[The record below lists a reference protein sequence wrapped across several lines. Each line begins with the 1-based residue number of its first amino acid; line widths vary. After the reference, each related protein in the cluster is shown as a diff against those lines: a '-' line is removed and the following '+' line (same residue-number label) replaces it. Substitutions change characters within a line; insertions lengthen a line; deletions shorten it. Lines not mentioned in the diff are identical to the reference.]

1 MSSGVSVYPGTI
13 PGSWGTRMSWV
24 VSVNR
29 QVAGVGFQK
38 DPDLTSEGM
47 TSAEEQALTRIS
59 REFNQLSVGMA
70 AQPEALYST
79 TFVFDDKTGR
89 WGIVVVGS
97 GGEYGETGAI
107 QTALAP
113 DGMPLAEVASRML
126 GVLSDNLLLSPS
138 ALNDDGSDRPIA
150 RASTSG
156 VDPGAL
162 AQSLATVLSMSR
174 EHRYTLLDVPKAK
187 DEWALTA
194 LISTVP
200 EPLARLARWSTAY
213 PVDAR
218 NWDNRV
224 ITCLWPDDLIQ
235 RHPSD
240 HESAMSISRLTAPSV
255 LANKVP
261 RSLAW
266 YAQMVCRG
274 NAEAVRQK
282 AEMKYV
288 AQLDG
293 IGPGISQWEQWE
305 RGSATWAVILEE
317 LRPLADDELDNVLSL
332 DTFSSVLG
340 RWDDDATRRL
350 LQQQPEC
357 LRRLLTHPRGKVRAS
372 AWRIAVKETPLYSD
386 LVAWQI
392 ETVRMGQPAPQEA
405 ADPTWREAL
414 ARNVLTTATRGTTDS
429 EWGPRAE
436 RWLRSLHLDPRNYEG
451 LLPLWQEKVIE
462 RFEHDPTRIEDL
474 LVYVQSAHDG
484 TETLIKAARRVPRSL
499 RFLLLRLWREPVT
512 RVTWKTLLDDT
523 LPLKAEP
530 ARVVKVLRLLND
542 TVSLSEKLGPS
553 TGAVQSRPQEGVY
566 HDIASKG
573 SIPIELRQE
582 IIAHLSARLSP
593 TTWEEAASSLL
604 NFEYAMPL
612 PPTRPASDT
621 SVMINKPST
630 SLKVPQSEKLKGGPA
645 RPPEGPSRRPA
656 RKQILR
662 PPYPKEHKHNLTLRV
677 SLIVNVLLSIVLFF
691 IIVM

>member
-1 MSSGVSVYPGTI
+1 MPSGVSVYSGTV

-47 TSAEEQALTRIS
+47 TSAEEQALIRVS
-59 REFNQLSVGMA
+59 REFNQLSVDMA

-79 TFVFDDKTGR
+79 TFVFDGKTGR
-89 WGIVVVGS
+89 WGTVVVGS

-107 QTALAP
+107 QTTLAP
-113 DGMPLAEVASRML
+113 NGMPLAEVARRIL
-126 GVLSDNLLLSPS
+126 EVLSDNLLLSPS
-138 ALNDDGSDRPIA
+138 VLNDDGSDRPIA

-162 AQSLATVLSMSR
+162 AQSLATVLSMNR
-174 EHRYTLLDVPKAK
+174 EHRYTLLDVSKAQ

-194 LISTVP
+194 LMSTVP

-213 PVDAR
+213 PGDAR

-224 ITCLWPDDLIQ
+224 ITCLWPKDLAQ
-235 RHPSD
+235 RHPND
-240 HESAMSISRLTAPSV
+240 YESAMNISRLTAPSV
-255 LANKVP
+255 PANKVP
-261 RSLAW
+261 GSLVW
-266 YAQMVCRG
+266 YAQLVCRS
-274 NAEAVRQK
+274 NAETVRQK

-288 AQLDG
+288 AQLNG
-293 IGPGISQWEQWE
+293 IDPGTSQWEQWE
-305 RGSATWAVILEE
+305 RGAATWAEILEE
-317 LRPLADDELDNVLSL
+317 LRPLSDDELENVLSP
-332 DTFSSVLG
+332 DESSSVLG

-350 LQQQPEC
+350 LQQRPEC
-357 LRRLLTHPRGKVRAS
+357 LRRLLIHPRGEVRAS

-386 LVAWQI
+386 LVAWQV
-392 ETVRMGQPAPQEA
+392 ETVRMGRPAPKEA

-414 ARNVLTTATRGTTDS
+414 ARNVLTTATGETTDS

-436 RWLRSLHLDPRNYEG
+436 EWLRSLHLDPRNYEG
-451 LLPLWQEKVIE
+451 LLPLWQEKVIA

-484 TETLIKAARRVPRSL
+484 AETLIKAARRVPRSL
-499 RFLLLRLWREPVT
+499 RFLLLRLWREPMT
-512 RVTWKTLLDDT
+512 RVTWKTLLDGT

-542 TVSLSEKLGPS
+542 AVSPSGKLGPS
-553 TGAVQSRPQEGVY
+553 AKATQSRPQGGTR
-566 HDIASKG
+566 HDTTSKD

-582 IIAHLSARLSP
+582 IIAHLSTRLSP

-612 PPTRPASDT
+612 PPTRHASDIPA
-621 SVMINKPST
+621 MIDKPLT
-630 SLKVPQSEKLKGGPA
+630 SLELPQFEKLERRSA
-645 RPPEGPSRRPA
+645 RPPEDPSGRPA
-656 RKQILR
+656 RKQSPR
-662 PPYPKEHKHNLTLRV
+662 PPYPKEPKHNLTLHV
-677 SLIVNVLLSIVLFF
+677 SLIVNVILSIILFF
-691 IIVM
+691 VIIT